1 MIQLFTRNL
10 GWKLL
15 SLAIAIALWIAI
27 AREPEVAT
35 SVSVPVEF
43 KNPPNNLNVE
53 GNLPDRVRIEVRG
66 PSGRLTRD
74 DLSSVAVVLDLSDSE
89 PGERT
94 YSIRGRDLNLP
105 SGVTF
110 DKAAPSQITLR
121 FEQLMIKEAAVQP
134 VYANLPEGFRVAKAE
149 LNPPTVRVR
158 GSQNRVRPIQQIN
171 TDPIN
176 LSGVNGEK
184 TFHTHVNI
192 GDPQVRLTGGPT
204 DITVQV
210 TLEKMPEGKKKDA
223 P

>member
-1 MIQLFTRNL
+1 MKQLFTRNL

-15 SLAIAIALWIAI
+15 SLAIAVALWISI

-35 SVSVPVEF
+35 SVPVPVEF
-43 KNPPNNLNVE
+43 KNPPNNLDVE

-74 DLSSVAVVLDLSDSE
+74 DLSSVAVVLDLSDAE

-121 FEQLMIKEAAVQP
+121 FEQLLVKEEPVQP
-134 VYANLPEGFRVAKAE
+134 VYMGLRAGYRVASARFT
-149 LNPPTVRVR
+149 PSTVRIR
-158 GSQNRVRPIQQIN
+158 GSENRVRPIQEIK

-176 LSGVNGEK
+176 LTGVTGEK
-184 TFHTHVNI
+184 IFHTHLNI
-192 GDPQVRLTGGPT
+192 GDPQVRLIGAPS
-204 DITVQV
+204 DITIQV
-210 TLEKMPEGKKKDA
+210 KLEKTTKGA
-223 P
+223 H

>member
-1 MIQLFTRNL
+1 MKQLFTRNP

-15 SLAIAIALWIAI
+15 SLALAVALWISV

-43 KNPPNNLNVE
+43 KNPPNNLDIE
-53 GNLPDRVRIEVRG
+53 GSLPDRVRVELRG

-74 DLSSVAVVLDLSDSE
+74 DLSAVAVVLDLSGAE

-94 YSIRGRDLNLP
+94 YSVRGRDLNLP

-121 FEQLMIKEAAVQP
+121 FARLIVKDELVQP
-134 VYANLPEGFRVAKAE
+134 VYSNLPDGYQVVEAKI
-149 LNPPTVRVR
+149 NPLTVQVR
-158 GSQNRVRPIQQIN
+158 GSEKRVRPIQDIK

-176 LSGVNGEK
+176 LTGVTGEK
-184 TFHTHVNI
+184 LFHTHLNL
-192 GDPQVRLTGGPT
+192 GDPQVRLVGAPA

-210 TLEKMPEGKKKDA
+210 TLKQTTTKGA
-223 P
+223 R

>member
-1 MIQLFTRNL
+1 MKHFFTRNI

-15 SLAIAIALWIAI
+15 SLAIAIGLWISI

-43 KNPPNNLNVE
+43 KNPPNQLDVE

-74 DLSSVAVVLDLSDSE
+74 DLSSLAVVLDLSDAE

-94 YSIRGRDLNLP
+94 YSVRARDLNLP

-121 FEQLMIKEAAVQP
+121 FARLLEKQEPVQP
-134 VYANLPEGFRVAKAE
+134 VYANLPPGYRVAQAQI
-149 LNPPTVRVR
+149 NPSMVRIR
-158 GSQNRVRPIQQIN
+158 GSENRLRPIQAIK
-171 TDPIN
+171 TDPLN
-176 LSGVNGEK
+176 LAGVTGEK
-184 TFHTHVNI
+184 IFHTHLNI
-192 GDPQVRLTGGPT
+192 GDPQVRLIGVPS

-210 TLEKMPEGKKKDA
+210 TLQEITAKGA
-223 P
+223 R

>member
-1 MIQLFTRNL
+1 VRQALTRNL

-15 SLAIAIALWIAI
+15 SLAIAVALWIAV

-43 KNPPNNLNVE
+43 KSPPNNLDVE

-74 DLSSVAVVLDLSDSE
+74 DLSSVAVVLDLSDAE

-94 YSIRGRDLNLP
+94 YSIRSRDLNLP

-110 DKAAPSQITLR
+110 DRAAPSQVTLR
-121 FEQLMIKEAAVQP
+121 FEPLIEKQEPVQP
-134 VYANLPEGFRVAKAE
+134 VYANLPPGYRIAGAL
-149 LNPPTVRVR
+149 LNPSSVRVR
-158 GSQNRVRPIQQIN
+158 GSQNRVSPIQQVK

-176 LSGVNGEK
+176 LSGFTGEK
-184 TFHTHVNI
+184 TFRTHLHI
-192 GDPQVRLTGGPT
+192 GDPQVRLIGAPS

-210 TLEKMPEGKKKDA
+210 TIAKTKGA
-223 P
+223 H

>member
-1 MIQLFTRNL
+1 MKQLFTRNF

-15 SLAIAIALWIAI
+15 SLAIAIALWISI

-43 KNPPNNLNVE
+43 KNPPNSLDVE
-53 GNLPDRVRIEVRG
+53 GNLPDRVRIEMRG

-74 DLSSVAVVLDLSDSE
+74 DLSSVAVVLDLSDAE

-94 YSIRGRDLNLP
+94 YSIRSRDLNLP

-121 FEQLMIKEAAVQP
+121 FEPLIEKQEPVRP
-134 VYANLPEGFRVAKAE
+134 VYANVPQGYRVAHAQ
-149 LNPPTVRVR
+149 LNPPTVRIR
-158 GSQNRVRPIQQIN
+158 GSQSRVGPIQEVK

-176 LSGVNGEK
+176 LTGVIGEK
-184 TFHTHVNI
+184 TLRTHLHI
-192 GDPQVRLTGGPT
+192 GDPQVRLIGAPS
-204 DITVQV
+204 DITIEV
-210 TLEKMPEGKKKDA
+210 TLEKNTAKGA
-223 P
+223 R